1 MFSKFKLAIL
11 LFCTLMLS
19 FACSKDDDKQDEK
32 DDLIIRE
39 YISANNLDATKT
51 ESGLYYVI
59 ESPGNNQH
67 PTLNNEVKVDY
78 TGYFT
83 DGKVFDESVSTFSLR
98 GVIAGWREGIPLFGK
113 GGKGK
118 LLIPSRLGYGSN
130 PPPGIPKD
138 AVLLFDIHLIDIK

>member
-1 MFSKFKLAIL
+1 
-11 LFCTLMLS
+11 
-19 FACSKDDDKQDEK
+19 
-32 DDLIIRE
+32 
-39 YISANNLDATKT
+39 
-51 ESGLYYVI
+51 
-59 ESPGNNQH
+59 
-67 PTLNNEVKVDY
+67 VDY
-78 TGYFT
+78 TGYFM